1 MSAART
7 LALLLL
13 IPAAARAEEPEPTTF
28 RAMFYGAPGERPE
41 MAEGPVVGFELREE
55 PRRSLISHAAI
66 MYLPGSMADLATTE
80 YFRAKGG
87 HEAMPIFRSR
97 WVLIPY
103 KLTVEPLAAA
113 WMERW
118 IERRGGRTLALV
130 FRGVLWGSRALV
142 AIHNYR
148 YGKSL

>member
-13 IPAAARAEEPEPTTF
+13 LPARAHAEEPEPTTF
-28 RAMFYGAPGERPE
+28 RAMFYGVPGQRPE
-41 MAEGPVVGFELREE
+41 MAESPVVGFEVREE
-55 PRRSLISHAAI
+55 PKRSLIAHAAI
-66 MYLPGSMADLATTE
+66 MYLPGSMADLASTE

-103 KLTVEPLAAA
+103 KLAVEPLAAA

-118 IERRGGRTLALV
+118 MERRAGKTWALV
-130 FRGVLWGSRALV
+130 FRGVMWGSRAIV
-142 AIHNYR
+142 AIHNVR

>member
-13 IPAAARAEEPEPTTF
+13 IPAAARAAEPEPTTF
-28 RAMFYGAPGERPE
+28 RAMFYGVPGERPE

-55 PRRSLISHAAI
+55 SKRSLLAHAAI
-66 MYLPGSMADLATTE
+66 VYLPGSMADLATTE
-80 YFRAKGG
+80 YFLARGG
-87 HEAMPIFRSR
+87 REANPILRSQ
-97 WVLIPY
+97 WVLIPF
-103 KLTVEPLAAA
+103 KLAVEPLAAA

-118 IERRGGRTLALV
+118 IERRGGRTWALV

-142 AIHNYR
+142 AVHNYR